1 MMRRLM
7 LAALLLGVTT
17 LAEAVTSYTDVWS
30 DVNEQGW
37 GMFLVQ
43 SNTFQFIAF
52 FIYDSNGNPTWY
64 TAHLNDVDGTGKT
77 YTGTLYAS
85 TGTYFAN
92 PWQGYIINPA
102 GTATFTPIDIYHA
115 TLTYT
120 VGNIPTVTKAVQRQT
135 LTPLVL
141 GPASYSGSVSGTDT
155 SCNNPADNN
164 NAINGRF
171 NLTVAQNADV
181 SATLTF
187 TFVDTTYNG
196 MVCTWTGALNHMGAL
211 YQIAAGQY
219 SCTMQG
225 LSSGVM
231 TAGSLESLHPTG
243 QGIEGRW
250 VVNKSTGCVETIHFA
265 AVIK

>member
-1 MMRRLM
+1 MMRRLI
-7 LAALLLGVTT
+7 LAALLLATTT
-17 LAEAVTSYTDVWS
+17 LAEAATSYTDVWF

-43 SNTFQFIAF
+43 SNTFQFVAF
-52 FIYDSNGNPTWY
+52 FIYDSNGNPIWY
-64 TAHLNDVDGTGKT
+64 TAQLNDDGTGK
-77 YTGTLYAS
+77 YAGTLYAT
-85 TGTYFAN
+85 TGTYFVN
-92 PWQGYIINPA
+92 PWQGYNATPA
-102 GTATFTPIDIYHA
+102 GTATFTPSDIYHA

-120 VGNIPTVTKAVQRQT
+120 VTGVGTATKPLQRQT
-135 LTPLVL
+135 LTSLVL
-141 GPASYSGSVSGTDT
+141 GGSYSGSVFGTDT
-155 SCNNPADNN
+155 SCANPADNN
-164 NAINGRF
+164 AAINGRF
-171 NLTVAQNADV
+171 NLTVAQNGDV

-187 TFVDTTYNG
+187 TFVDATYSG
-196 MVCTWTGALNHMGAL
+196 MVCTWTGPLNHLGAL

-225 LSSGVM
+225 FSSGTV
-231 TAGSLESLHPTG
+231 TSGTLESLHPTG